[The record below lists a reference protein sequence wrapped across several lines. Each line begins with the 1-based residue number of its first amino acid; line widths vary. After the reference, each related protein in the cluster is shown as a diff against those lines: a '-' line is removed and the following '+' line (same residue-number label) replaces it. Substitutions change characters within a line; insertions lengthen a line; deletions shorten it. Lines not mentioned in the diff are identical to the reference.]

1 MFHFLLSSEAVSNQ
15 KIVKMRVLHQMPK
28 LDSPEAR
35 SDFYSWWGTENT
47 VINADSKH
55 CYYGPYRQRLSIKC
69 AFGGPEHYR
78 TRGQTYQVE
87 DQSFLL
93 LNEGCITESFIG
105 HDKPVNSFSIFFG
118 PESVNQCCGDQKGL
132 FLDVMS
138 RRTGLRSLDE
148 PVGVLLRQLWQRTRH
163 VPIDQSEVQAMLDE
177 LLVNLVDSELT
188 EAGKQRRS
196 QQQSSCKLK
205 RARDFME
212 SQYAETI
219 ALQDIAGHAALSTFH
234 LSRAFKRQ
242 FGVSPMTY
250 LNRKRVEVAERLMCE
265 RDLPVGE
272 AAAQVGFVSRATFLR
287 HYRRR
292 FGRLPSARE
301 AST

>member
-1 MFHFLLSSEAVSNQ
+1 
-15 KIVKMRVLHQMPK
+15 MRILHQMPK
-28 LDSPEAR
+28 LDSPQAR

-47 VINADSKH
+47 VINAVSKH
-55 CYYGPYRQRLSIKC
+55 CYYGPYQQRLSIKC

-78 TRGQTYQVE
+78 TQRQTFRVE
-87 DQSFLL
+87 DENFLL
-93 LNEGCITESFIG
+93 LNEGCVTESFIG

-118 PESVNQCCGDQKGL
+118 PDQVSQCCGDRKAL
-132 FLDVMS
+132 FLDVMN
-138 RRTGLRSLDE
+138 RRSGLRRLDE
-148 PVGVLLRQLWQRTRH
+148 PMGDMLKQLWCRTR
-163 VPIDQSEVQAMLDE
+163 VGPVDAAEVQALLDE
-177 LLVNLVDSELT
+177 LLAYLVDAELT

-196 QQQSSCKLK
+196 QQHASCKLT

-212 SQYAETI
+212 SQYAESI
-219 ALQDIAGHAALSTFH
+219 VLRDVADHAALSQYH

-242 FGVSPMTY
+242 FGESPMTY
-250 LNRKRVEVAERLMCE
+250 LNRKRVEVADRLIRE

-292 FGRLPSARE
+292 FGLLPSARQ
-301 AST
+301 TRP